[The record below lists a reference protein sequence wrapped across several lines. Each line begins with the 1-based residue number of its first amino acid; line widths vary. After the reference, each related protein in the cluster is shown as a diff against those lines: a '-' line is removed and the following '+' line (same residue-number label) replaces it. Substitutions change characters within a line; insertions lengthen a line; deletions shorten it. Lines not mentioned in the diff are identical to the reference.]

1 MVPVFRYLFS
11 KSKEGEDAEKLVKIA
26 LELVQARK
34 EGGHKVSMMT
44 RFLVNAKINMYSL
57 S

>member
-34 EGGHKVSMMT
+34 QGGQKVSVMT
-44 RFLVNAKINMYSL
+44 KS
-57 S
+57 